1 MHLKNRVIGVLLL
14 LFISSFSFAQTPR
27 LDSLDAYF
35 QRSLEMWQVPGMA
48 IAIVK
53 DDSLIFAKGYGVK
66 DIKKKKSKVD
76 ANTLFPIAS
85 NTKAFTAAALARLVD
100 EGKLTWDTKVVE
112 ILPYFS
118 LYDPYVTAHFTIIDL
133 LSHHSGLVTFSG
145 DLLWYGTTYSRE
157 EVVRKLPYLKQKYEF
172 RTHFGYSN
180 IMYIAA
186 GEIIKKLSGKEWE
199 DYIQDEFLSP
209 LGMKH
214 TLTSIK
220 QLDKKSNVIRPHN
233 KVNDDVFPIELM
245 NWDNISGAGALVSN
259 VTDMSYWLRMQL
271 KEGSYKGHEY
281 FSPKQDMMM
290 KSPHTNHLVSKGYQ
304 HYWPSTHF
312 KSYGLGWGLSDYH
325 GRKIIGHSG
334 GYDGVISYSCLV
346 PEENLG
352 FVILTNS
359 NSSLYNSILNRI
371 LDAYLA
377 KDTTDWNKLF
387 LPYQQKSDRREPIA
401 IPANANKPSLDL
413 VKYSGIFSDPI
424 YGNVMITYKKDKLHL
439 QMLRTAVF
447 SSDISMFDGDT
458 MLIEFTKVPSLPQGK
473 ISFFTKDGDVE
484 YLIIDVPNPDFDF
497 TEFKF
502 SKMKGTENPIPN
514 NNFKK

>member
-1 MHLKNRVIGVLLL
+1 MQIKNKIIGTLLF
-14 LFISSFSFAQTPR
+14 LFISLIGFSQTAR

-53 DDSLIFAKGYGVK
+53 DDSLVFAKGYGVK

-76 ANTLFPIAS
+76 ENTLFPIAS

-100 EGKLTWDTKVVE
+100 QGKLSWETKVVE
-112 ILPYFS
+112 ILPYFR
-118 LYDPYVTAHFTIIDL
+118 LYDPYVTAHFTILDL
-133 LSHHSGLVTFSG
+133 LSHRSGLVTFSG

-157 EVVRKLPYLKQKYEF
+157 EVVKKLPYLKQKYEF
-172 RTHFGYSN
+172 RTRFGYSN

-186 GEIIKKLSGKEWE
+186 GEVIEKLSGKSWD
-199 DYIQDEFLSP
+199 DYIKDEFLSP
-209 LGMKH
+209 LGMKS
-214 TLTSIK
+214 TLTSIT
-220 QLDKKSNVIRPHN
+220 QLNKKSNVTRPHN
-233 KVNDDVFPIELM
+233 KVNDDVFAIEFM
-245 NWDNISGAGALVSN
+245 NWDNISGAGALISN

-271 KEGSYKGHEY
+271 KEGSYNGHMY
-281 FSPKQDMMM
+281 FSPQQNQTM
-290 KSPHTNHLVSKGYQ
+290 KSPQTNHTVSKGYQ
-304 HYWPSTHF
+304 RYWPSTHF

-325 GRKIIGHSG
+325 GRKVIGHSG
-334 GYDGVISYSCLV
+334 GYDGIISYSCLV

-387 LPYQQKSDRREPIA
+387 LPYQQKNDQHERILVKE
-401 IPANANKPSLDL
+401 NATKPSLDL
-413 VKYSGIFSDPI
+413 VKYTGIYSDI
-424 YGNVMITYKKDKLHL
+424 AYGNVMITLNKGKLNL
-439 QMLRTAVF
+439 QMLRTSLF
-447 SSDISMFDGDT
+447 KSELNMFDGDT
-458 MLIEFTKVPSLPQGK
+458 MLVEFTNVPSLPQGK
-473 ISFFTKDGDVE
+473 AMFSTKDGDVE

-502 SKMKGTENPIPN
+502 LKMKGTENPVPN
-514 NNFKK
+514 NNY

>member
-1 MHLKNRVIGVLLL
+1 MKLNNNLVGILIFLL
-14 LFISSFSFAQTPR
+14 ISSAAVAQTPR

-66 DIKKKKSKVD
+66 NINKKRQKID

-85 NTKAFTAAALARLVD
+85 NTKAFTAAAMARLVD
-100 EGKLTWDTKVVE
+100 DGKLTWDTKVVD

-133 LSHHSGLVTFSG
+133 LSHRSGLATFSG
-145 DLLWYGTTYSRE
+145 DLIWYGTIYSRE
-157 EVVRKLPYLKQKYEF
+157 QVVRKLPYLKPKYEF

-186 GEIIKKLSGKEWE
+186 GEIVLKLTGKPWE
-199 DYIQDEFLSP
+199 QYIQEEFLNP
-209 LGMKH
+209 LGMKQ
-214 TLTSIK
+214 TLTSIT
-220 QLDKKSNVIRPHN
+220 QLTKKSNVTRPHN
-233 KVNDDVFPIELM
+233 KVNDDVFPIEFM

-259 VTDMSYWLRMQL
+259 VTDMSRWMRMQL
-271 KEGSYKGHEY
+271 HEGNYKEHQY
-281 FSPKQDMMM
+281 FSSAQNLMM
-290 KSPHTNHLVSKGYQ
+290 KSSHTNHMVGKGYQ
-304 HYWPSTHF
+304 QYWPSTHF
-312 KSYGLGWGLSDYH
+312 RSYGLGWGLNDYH
-325 GRKIIGHSG
+325 GRKIVSHSG
-334 GYDGVISYSCLV
+334 GYDGIISFTCLV

-359 NSSLYNSILNRI
+359 NSSLYNSIKNRI

-377 KDTTDWNKLF
+377 KDTIDWNKLF
-387 LPYQQKSDRREPIA
+387 LPFQQQGDRRKAIA
-401 IPANANKPSLDL
+401 INTNAAKPSLEL
-413 VKYSGIFSDPI
+413 LKYSGVYSDPI
-424 YGNVMITYKKDKLHL
+424 YGNVVVTFKKKKLHL
-439 QMLRTAVF
+439 QMLRTALF
-447 SSDISMFDGDT
+447 SSDLTAFDTDT
-458 MLIEFTKVPSLPQGK
+458 MIVEFTKVPSLPQGK
-473 ISFFTKDGDVE
+473 AHFYTKDGDVE

-502 SKMKGTENPIPN
+502 MKMKGTDNPDI
-514 NNFKK
+514 KLY